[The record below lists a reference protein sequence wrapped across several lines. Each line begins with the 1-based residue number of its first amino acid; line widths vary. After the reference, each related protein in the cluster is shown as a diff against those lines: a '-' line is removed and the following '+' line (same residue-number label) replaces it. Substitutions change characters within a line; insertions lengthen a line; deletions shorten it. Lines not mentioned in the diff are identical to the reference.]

1 MERAQPA
8 IFNEFVVIVWLS
20 SELVSSNESLCL
32 LVVTFMVTIPLFV
45 LLTVTNVMQAGQK
58 YYSVYR
64 SKEEQGG

>member
-8 IFNEFVVIVWLS
+8 IFNESVVIVWLS

-45 LLTVTNVMQAGQK
+45 LLTVVNVMHAEHK
-58 YYSVYR
+58 YCSVY
-64 SKEEQGG
+64 